1 MSHSSSANTGTR
13 HSHASLTSPPAG
25 IHPVPGSPSIADGNN
40 GDTIDPPS
48 LHSQH
53 EPAHD
58 DLSLPSAPGTT
69 ATDPLLLSADSLFAS
84 QKDPMLEFGRFMS
97 SNELNM
103 DWETLLMDP
112 IPTLDGPQTQKT
124 TGQLFNPDS
133 TDFSARVPD
142 DPFGDG
148 RCVYL
153 HAISRC

>member
-1 MSHSSSANTGTR
+1 
-13 HSHASLTSPPAG
+13 
-25 IHPVPGSPSIADGNN
+25 
-40 GDTIDPPS
+40 
-48 LHSQH
+48 
-53 EPAHD
+53 
-58 DLSLPSAPGTT
+58 
-69 ATDPLLLSADSLFAS
+69 
-84 QKDPMLEFGRFMS
+84 
-97 SNELNM
+97 M